1 MTEQGIRD
9 LFAAWQTRLGLAE
22 WIIRIDF
29 EAIEPHTSTMQIHR
43 STNYNRAT
51 IKVNDW
57 VTSGVPPDTWDGHV
71 KGEVTDLDIEEAVV
85 HELLHA
91 AIGPLWIGLNL
102 LRGESHRDAHD
113 TAVNTYDRTE
123 ENIIDQLAVALV
135 KSWHGRPLAVICQLD
150 RQEVGRAFVE
160 GPT

>member
-1 MTEQGIRD
+1 MTEQRIRD
-9 LFAAWQTRLGLAE
+9 LFATWQERLGLAE

-29 EAIEPHTSTMQIHR
+29 EAFDPPTSIMQIHR
-43 STNYNRAT
+43 SSNYNRAT
-51 IKVNDW
+51 IKVNEW
-57 VTSGVPPDTWDGHV
+57 VTSGVPPETWSGYAR
-71 KGEVTDLDIEEAVV
+71 GEVTDLDVEEAVV

-113 TAVNTYDRTE
+113 VAVNTYDRTE

-135 KSWHGRPLAVICQLD
+135 KAWP
-150 RQEVGRAFVE
+150 
-160 GPT
+160 